1 MDLLFQQFINGL
13 TMGAIYAI
21 VGLGYTMVYGI
32 IRLINFA
39 HGAVFMVGA
48 YLGLTV
54 LELLGGT
61 NPSVGIGASL
71 LIALLLPAALCGGIG
86 FAMDTFVYR
95 RLRAMRAHP
104 LIPLIAALGISLI
117 LETGAMLIWGKEFKV
132 YPAVLPIWHFNLAG
146 AVVNS
151 AQLILLLTCFIM
163 MLALHLFVQNTR
175 LGRAMRAASLDPNA
189 ARLVGVNVNS
199 IILLTFVIGS
209 ALAGVA
215 GVLVGLYYGSV
226 NFRMGYLLGLK
237 AFTAAVLGGVGNIP
251 GAMLGGLVIG
261 LLETFGAAY
270 ISGEWKDAIAFIILI
285 SVIVVRPTGL
295 LGERIAERA

>member
-1 MDLLFQQFINGL
+1 MDLVLQQFVNGL

-48 YLGLTV
+48 YVGLSI
-54 LELLGGT
+54 LEMLGGAH
-61 NPSVGIGASL
+61 PSIGIAP
-71 LIALLLPAALCGGIG
+71 ALLLAMVVAVVVCGGLG
-86 FAMDTFVYR
+86 FAMDSIVYR
-95 RLRAMRAHP
+95 KLRARRAHL

-117 LETGAMLIWGKEFKV
+117 LETGAMLIWGKQFKV
-132 YPAVLPIWHFNLAG
+132 YPAILPVWHVTIGG
-146 AVVNS
+146 AVLNS
-151 AQLILLLTCFIM
+151 EQIMLLVICFVM
-163 MLALHLFVQNTR
+163 MFGLHLFVQKTR

-189 ARLVGVNVNS
+189 ARLVGVDVDR
-199 IILLTFVIGS
+199 IILLTFVLGS
-209 ALAGVA
+209 ALAAVA
-215 GVLVGLYYGSV
+215 GVLYGLYYGSV
-226 NFRMGYLLGLK
+226 NFRMGYVPGLK

-251 GAMLGGLVIG
+251 GAMLGGIIIG

-285 SVIVVRPTGL
+285 TVIVVRPTGL

>member
-1 MDLLFQQFINGL
+1 MDLVLQQVINGL

-54 LELLGGT
+54 LEVLGGAH
-61 NPSVGIGASL
+61 PVIGIAPAL
-71 LIALLLPAALCGGIG
+71 LIALVVPAIACGGLG
-86 FAMDTFVYR
+86 FAMDTLVYR
-95 RLRAMRAHP
+95 RLRAKKAHP
-104 LIPLIAALGISLI
+104 LIPLIAALGISLM
-117 LETGAMLIWGKEFKV
+117 LETVAMLVWGKEFKV
-132 YPAVLPIWHFNLAG
+132 YPAILPVWHFQFAG
-146 AVVNS
+146 TVMNS
-151 AQLILLLTCFIM
+151 AQIMLLVICFAM
-163 MLALHLFVQNTR
+163 MLGLHLFVQHTR
-175 LGRAMRAASLDPNA
+175 IGRAMRAAALDPNA
-189 ARLVGVNVNS
+189 ARLVGVNVDQ
-199 IILLTFVIGS
+199 IIMLTFVIGS
-209 ALAGVA
+209 ALAAVA

-226 NFRMGYLLGLK
+226 NFRMGYVPGLK

-251 GAMLGGLVIG
+251 GAMIGGLIIG

-285 SVIVVRPTGL
+285 TVIVARPTGL

>member
-1 MDLLFQQFINGL
+1 MDLLLQQTVNGL

-54 LELLGGT
+54 LEVLGGQT
-61 NPSVGIGASL
+61 GAAIGISL
-71 LIALLLPAALCGGIG
+71 LVALLVPAIVCGGIG
-86 FAMDTFVYR
+86 CAMDMLVYR
-95 RLRAMRAHP
+95 RLRAVHAHP
-104 LIPLIAALGISLI
+104 LIPLIAALGISLM
-117 LETGAMLIWGKEFKV
+117 LETGAMLLWGKEFKV
-132 YPAVLPIWHFNLAG
+132 YPPVLPVEHFHFAG

-151 AQLILLLTCFIM
+151 AQLLLLLTCLLM
-163 MLALHLFVQNTR
+163 MVGLQLFVQNTR
-175 LGRAMRAASLDPNA
+175 IGRAMRAASLDANA
-189 ARLVGVNVNS
+189 ARLVGVNVNN
-199 IILLTFVIGS
+199 IILMTFVIGS
-209 ALAGVA
+209 ALAAVA
-215 GVLVGLYYGSV
+215 GVLVGVYYGSV

-285 SVIVVRPTGL
+285 TVIVARPTGL

>member
-1 MDLLFQQFINGL
+1 MDLVLQQIINGL

-48 YLGLTV
+48 YVGLAV
-54 LELLGGT
+54 LELLGGAH
-61 NPSVGIGASL
+61 PSIGIAP
-71 LIALLLPAALCGGIG
+71 ALLLALVVPVVVCGGLG
-86 FAMDTFVYR
+86 FAMDAFVYR
-95 RLRAMRAHP
+95 KLRARRAHL

-117 LETGAMLIWGKEFKV
+117 LETSAMLIWGKEFKV
-132 YPAVLPIWHFNLAG
+132 YPAILPVWHVTVAG
-146 AVVNS
+146 AVLNS
-151 AQLILLLTCFIM
+151 QQVMLLAICLAM
-163 MLALHLFVQNTR
+163 MLGLHLFVQKTR
-175 LGRAMRAASLDPNA
+175 LGRAMRAASLDPSA
-189 ARLVGVNVNS
+189 ARLVGVDVNR

-209 ALAGVA
+209 ALAAVA
-215 GVLVGLYYGSV
+215 GVLYGLYYGSV
-226 NFRMGYLLGLK
+226 NFRMGYVPGLK

-251 GAMLGGLVIG
+251 GAMLGGLIIG

-285 SVIVVRPTGL
+285 TVIVVRPTGL

>member
-1 MDLLFQQFINGL
+1 MDLVLQQFVNGL

-48 YLGLTV
+48 YVGLSI
-54 LELLGGT
+54 LEMLGGAH
-61 NPSVGIGASL
+61 PSIGIAP
-71 LIALLLPAALCGGIG
+71 ALLLAMVVAVVVCGGLG
-86 FAMDTFVYR
+86 FAMDSIVYR
-95 RLRAMRAHP
+95 KLRARRAHL

-117 LETGAMLIWGKEFKV
+117 LETGAMLIWGKQFKV
-132 YPAVLPIWHFNLAG
+132 YPAILPVWHVTIGG
-146 AVVNS
+146 AVLNS
-151 AQLILLLTCFIM
+151 EQIMLLVICFVM
-163 MLALHLFVQNTR
+163 MFGLHLFVQKTR

-189 ARLVGVNVNS
+189 ARLVGVDVDR
-199 IILLTFVIGS
+199 IILLTFVLGS
-209 ALAGVA
+209 ALAAVA
-215 GVLVGLYYGSV
+215 GVLYGLHYGSV
-226 NFRMGYLLGLK
+226 NFRMGYVPGLK

-251 GAMLGGLVIG
+251 GAMLGGIIIG

-285 SVIVVRPTGL
+285 TVIVVRPTGL

>member
-1 MDLLFQQFINGL
+1 MDLVLQQTINGL

-48 YLGLTV
+48 YVGLSM
-54 LELLGGT
+54 LEFLGGAH
-61 NPSVGIGASL
+61 PAIGIVP
-71 LIALLLPAALCGGIG
+71 ALLLALVIPALVCAGLG

-95 RLRAMRAHP
+95 KLRARRAHL

-117 LETGAMLIWGKEFKV
+117 LETSSMLIWGKEFKV
-132 YPAVLPIWHFNLAG
+132 YPAILPVWHVNFAG
-146 AVVNS
+146 AVLNS
-151 AQLILLLTCFIM
+151 QQIMLLVICLAM
-163 MLALHLFVQNTR
+163 MLGLHLFVQKTR

-189 ARLVGVNVNS
+189 ARLVGVDVDK
-199 IILLTFVIGS
+199 IILLTFAIGS
-209 ALAGVA
+209 ALAAVA
-215 GVLVGLYYGSV
+215 GVLYGLYYGSV
-226 NFRMGYLLGLK
+226 NFRMGYVPGLK

-251 GAMLGGLVIG
+251 GAMLGGLIIG

-285 SVIVVRPTGL
+285 TVIVVRPTGL

>member
-1 MDLLFQQFINGL
+1 MDLVLQQVINGL

-48 YLGLTV
+48 YLGLTL
-54 LELLGGT
+54 LEVLGGAH
-61 NPSVGIGASL
+61 PAIGIVPAL
-71 LIALLLPAALCGGIG
+71 LIALALPAIACAGLG
-86 FAMDTFVYR
+86 FAMDALVYR
-95 RLRAMRAHP
+95 RLRAKRAHP
-104 LIPLIAALGISLI
+104 LIPLIAALGISLM
-117 LETGAMLIWGKEFKV
+117 LETAAMLVWGKEFKV
-132 YPAVLPIWHFNLAG
+132 YPAILPVWHFHFAG
-146 AVVNS
+146 AVMNS
-151 AQLILLLTCFIM
+151 AQVMLLVICFAM
-163 MLALHLFVQNTR
+163 MIGLHLFVQHTR
-175 LGRAMRAASLDPNA
+175 IGRAMRAAALDPNA
-189 ARLVGVNVNS
+189 ARLVGVNVDQ
-199 IILLTFVIGS
+199 IIMLTFVIGS
-209 ALAGVA
+209 ALAAVA

-226 NFRMGYLLGLK
+226 NFRMGYVPGLK

-251 GAMLGGLVIG
+251 GAMIGGLIIG

-285 SVIVVRPTGL
+285 TVIVARPTGL

>member
-1 MDLLFQQFINGL
+1 MDLVLQQTINGL

-48 YLGLTV
+48 YLGLTI
-54 LELLGGT
+54 LDMLGGAH
-61 NPSVGIGASL
+61 PSIGIAP
-71 LIALLLPAALCGGIG
+71 ALLLAIVLPAIVCGGLG
-86 FAMDTFVYR
+86 FAMDWLVYR
-95 RLRAMRAHP
+95 RLRARRAHL

-132 YPAVLPIWHFNLAG
+132 YPAILPVWHVTIAG
-146 AVVNS
+146 AVLNS
-151 AQLILLLTCFIM
+151 QQIMLLVICLAM
-163 MLALHLFVQNTR
+163 MIGLHLFVQKTR
-175 LGRAMRAASLDPNA
+175 LGRAMRAASLDPGA
-189 ARLVGVNVNS
+189 ARLVGVNVNT

-209 ALAGVA
+209 ALAAVA
-215 GVLVGLYYGSV
+215 GVLYGLYYGSV
-226 NFRMGYLLGLK
+226 NFRMGYVPGLK

-251 GAMLGGLVIG
+251 GAMLGGLIIG

-285 SVIVVRPTGL
+285 TVIVVRPTGL

>member
-1 MDLLFQQFINGL
+1 MDLVLQQIINGV
-13 TMGAIYAI
+13 TMGSIYAI

-48 YLGLTV
+48 YVGLTV
-54 LELLGGT
+54 LEILGGAH
-61 NPSVGIGASL
+61 PAIGIVP
-71 LIALLLPAALCGGIG
+71 ALLLALVIPAAVCGGLG
-86 FAMDTFVYR
+86 FAMDRFVYR
-95 RLRAMRAHP
+95 KLRARRAHL

-117 LETGAMLIWGKEFKV
+117 LETSAMLIWGKEFRV
-132 YPAVLPIWHFNLAG
+132 YPTILPVWHVTFAG
-146 AVVNS
+146 AVLNS
-151 AQLILLLTCFIM
+151 QQIMLLAICLAM
-163 MLALHLFVQNTR
+163 MLGLHLFVQKTR
-175 LGRAMRAASLDPNA
+175 LGRAMRAASLDPSA
-189 ARLVGVNVNS
+189 ARLVGVDVNK

-209 ALAGVA
+209 ALAAVA
-215 GVLVGLYYGSV
+215 GVLYGLYYGSV
-226 NFRMGYLLGLK
+226 NFRMGYVPGLK

-251 GAMLGGLVIG
+251 GAMLGGIIIG

-285 SVIVVRPTGL
+285 TVIVVRPTGL